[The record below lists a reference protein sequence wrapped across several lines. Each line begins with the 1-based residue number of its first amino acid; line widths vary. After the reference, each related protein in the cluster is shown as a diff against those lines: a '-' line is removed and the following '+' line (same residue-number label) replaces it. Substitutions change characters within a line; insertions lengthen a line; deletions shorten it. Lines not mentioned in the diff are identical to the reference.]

1 MEESKKKTNFFK
13 QVLKSIKDLDTY
25 EDFAT
30 ELPKEAFK
38 YLLKLALI
46 FVMIVTLFY
55 SFKIVESL
63 NNVYGRLKTILPDF
77 SYSNEKLDVSIEKPI
92 ILNQFEETIG
102 KIIIDT
108 NIKEN
113 GIDIYKDEI
122 KNSNSAI
129 LILQDKV
136 VITANNMSGQVVYK
150 YSEIIDKNNI
160 QSFNKADVIN
170 YVDNINIVSMYAT
183 IYFIM
188 FIYLFIVYFIAIL
201 LDVLMLS
208 ILAIFISRIS
218 RIKLKFAPCFNIAVH
233 GVTLSVV
240 LNLIYIIVNLL
251 TGFNIKYFNFMYTT
265 ISYIYVVVA
274 ILMIKTDFI
283 NRQIELMKIVEEQE
297 KVRQKLEEQKE
308 EKNKKQEE
316 KKEKENKLKDKKKKE
331 KDDNGEREGEV
342 NPSVIQEKQ

>member
-13 QVLKSIKDLDTY
+13 QVFKSIKDLDKY
-25 EDFAT
+25 EDFAN
-30 ELPKEAFK
+30 ELPKEAIK
-38 YLLKLALI
+38 YLTKLALI
-46 FVMIVTLFY
+46 FAMIVTLFY

-63 NNVYGRLKTILPDF
+63 NNIYENLKVQLPDF
-77 SYSNEKLDVSIEKPI
+77 SYSNEKLNVAAKQPM
-92 ILNQFEETIG
+92 ILNQFEDTIG

-113 GIDIYKDEI
+113 ELELYKDEI
-122 KNSNSAI
+122 KNSNSTI
-129 LILQDKV
+129 LILEDKV

-150 YSEIIDKNNI
+150 YSEIMEKNNI
-160 QSFNKADVIN
+160 KSFNKADVIK
-170 YVDNINIVSMYAT
+170 YVDNMNVFSIYAT

-188 FIYLFIVYFIAIL
+188 FIYLFIIYFIAIL
-201 LDVLMLS
+201 MDVL
-208 ILAIFISRIS
+208 ILAILAIIISRMS

-233 GVTLSVV
+233 GVTLSVL
-240 LNLIYIIVNLL
+240 LNLMYIIVNLL
-251 TGFNIKYFNFMYTT
+251 TGFNIKYFNFMYNA

-297 KVRQKLEEQKE
+297 KVRQELEKQKE

-316 KKEKENKLKDKKKKE
+316 KKENKPKDKKKKE
-331 KDDNGEREGEV
+331 KDDNGEIEGEV